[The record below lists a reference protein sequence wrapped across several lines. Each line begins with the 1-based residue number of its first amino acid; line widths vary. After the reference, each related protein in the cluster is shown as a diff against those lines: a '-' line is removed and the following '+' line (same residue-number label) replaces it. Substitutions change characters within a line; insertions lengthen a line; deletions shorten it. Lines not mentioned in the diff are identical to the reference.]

1 MFSIKPKRSLEFSVS
16 PLRILFNQTH
26 HVDDMTDANTHE
38 QPQGRQHC
46 LTPHLPS
53 LEQALTASCF
63 VCFVKV
69 PLHILCQG
77 HALPVGCLSCSS
89 LAICRLCPAFKPLA
103 HIPNKFFVC
112 STDKKKRKNSSNR
125 SSLIII
131 SKIVRGFI
139 HACLSLKAN
148 EGGLH

>member
-1 MFSIKPKRSLEFSVS
+1 
-16 PLRILFNQTH
+16 
-26 HVDDMTDANTHE
+26 MTDANTHE

-53 LEQALTASCF
+53 LEQRLQPHALFDLSKFLYIFC
-63 VCFVKV
+63 VKV
-69 PLHILCQG
+69 THCQLAVRPVRILLYIGCILHSNLRLISLT
-77 HALPVGCLSCSS
+77 SS
-89 LAICRLCPAFKPLA
+89 LCVAEI
-103 HIPNKFFVC
+103 
-112 STDKKKRKNSSNR
+112 KKEKENSSNR

-148 EGGLH
+148 EGGLDCSS